1 MFLKASKE
9 DFSPIK
15 ETSADKKWT
24 IYIKNT
30 QKKTHIFMVNL
41 SPK

>member
-9 DFSPIK
+9 DFFLTK

-24 IYIKNT
+24 GYTKNT
-30 QKKTHIFMVNL
+30 QKRDPHL
-41 SPK
+41 HGQPES